1 MGQKEEE
8 ARAQSADGR
17 VFKIVPW
24 HHLEHSTSN
33 SLSIQALSHDL
44 TGSDRARVML
54 KGSST
59 FVSMYS
65 QKGSKGVNQDALTV
79 WPDFTGKKDM
89 IFCGVFDGHD
99 PLGHRLS
106 QCIRD
111 NLPSKLSA
119 PIKLSQ
125 EKAMKHCHANATN
138 GGSHSDVHVEDNQ
151 NMSFPSWEGTFM
163 RSSLFFVCFFVC
175 LMQNIRGE
183 VVVSSVWKV
192 TMMFSEIKHSNLHN
206 RSSSTLAALSRVLS
220 SLTSATIF
228 SDHHLLRYPPTIF
241 VVVLLQSWLL
251 IVLSSLHCRPP
262 SFSFC
267 LPCHRQHQH
276 V

>member
-1 MGQKEEE
+1 
-8 ARAQSADGR
+8 
-17 VFKIVPW
+17 
-24 HHLEHSTSN
+24 
-33 SLSIQALSHDL
+33 
-44 TGSDRARVML
+44 ML

-79 WPDFTGKKDM
+79 WQDFTRKKDM

-138 GGSHSDVHVEDNQ
+138 GGSHM
-151 NMSFPSWEGTFM
+151 MSMLRITKTCPF
-163 RSSLFFVCFFVC
+163 
-175 LMQNIRGE
+175 
-183 VVVSSVWKV
+183 
-192 TMMFSEIKHSNLHN
+192 LHG
-206 RSSSTLAALSRVLS
+206 REPL
-220 SLTSATIF
+220 
-228 SDHHLLRYPPTIF
+228 
-241 VVVLLQSWLL
+241 
-251 IVLSSLHCRPP
+251 
-262 SFSFC
+262 
-267 LPCHRQHQH
+267 
-276 V
+276 

>member
-79 WPDFTGKKDM
+79 WQDFTRKKDM

-138 GGSHSDVHVEDNQ
+138 GGSHM
-151 NMSFPSWEGTFM
+151 MSMLRITKTCPF
-163 RSSLFFVCFFVC
+163 
-175 LMQNIRGE
+175 
-183 VVVSSVWKV
+183 
-192 TMMFSEIKHSNLHN
+192 LHG
-206 RSSSTLAALSRVLS
+206 REPL
-220 SLTSATIF
+220 
-228 SDHHLLRYPPTIF
+228 
-241 VVVLLQSWLL
+241 
-251 IVLSSLHCRPP
+251 
-262 SFSFC
+262 
-267 LPCHRQHQH
+267 
-276 V
+276 